1 MNKRIFGTLAA
12 ALLIMGCTAC
22 KTEEYDGEILAPVM
36 EYKAPTTTTVTTA
49 WDGQPQPPSGGTTT
63 TGGPMTR
70 DFSSASGTNA
80 KTTAARTRT
89 KKTKRKQHIITGTPI
104 PDPAVPKTE
113 EVIFSEKEVRGAIR
127 IMGTD
132 VRSIP
137 RIENGFVTS
146 FYDCH
151 GVYWRNM
158 SSKTIAKIIFTAVVY
173 DGEEEAAGGYRMIIE
188 DGAIPPTKV
197 GYVYHDRKDKKEEWK
212 PVCGE
217 NQIDSIADIIKAPE
231 KYTNWS
237 GKEWLDKNL
246 YIERNNSPIKL
257 SAQEKQQNTAIIS
270 VNLYNSMYEYRS
282 ADKLRVETIE
292 IFYEGE
298 EESLFFGKQS
308 TKRAFW

>member
-1 MNKRIFGTLAA
+1 MNKRIFGALAA
-12 ALLIMGCTAC
+12 ALLLMGCTAC
-22 KTEEYDGEILAPVM
+22 ESEDYNGEILAPVM
-36 EYKAPTTTTVTTA
+36 DFKAPTTTTVATA
-49 WDGQPQPPSGGTTT
+49 PDGQTKPPSDGTTT
-63 TGGPMTR
+63 TGGPMAHEA
-70 DFSSASGTNA
+70 SSATGASVI
-80 KTTAARTRT
+80 TTAART
-89 KKTKRKQHIITGTPI
+89 KKTKRKQYIITGTPI
-104 PDPAVPKTE
+104 PDPTVPKTD

-137 RIENGFVTS
+137 KTEGGIFTR
-146 FYDCH
+146 FYNCD

-158 SSKTIAKIIFTAVVY
+158 SSKTIAKILFTAVAY
-173 DGEEEAAGGYRMIIE
+173 EGEAETAGGYRVIIE

-197 GYVYHDRKDKKEEWK
+197 GYVYHDRMDKKEEWK

-217 NQIDSIADIIKAPE
+217 NQINSIADIIKAPE

-237 GKEWLDKNL
+237 GKKWLDKNL

-270 VNLYNSMYEYRS
+270 VNLYDSMYEYHG

-308 TKRAFW
+308 TKHAFW